1 MRLNTSSMSTHWIA
15 ATSLGPM
22 LADYISVSYV
32 EGRPVPVLSLAA
44 EPEGGFGSS
53 FRQAIFAG
61 TTIPR

>member
-1 MRLNTSSMSTHWIA
+1 
-15 ATSLGPM
+15 M

-53 FRQAIFAG
+53 FQAIFAG